1 MAAAAVETPPAPA
14 VPDYMTD
21 PDAALKDS
29 NVTWRL
35 GRAPDY
41 SKTRKYWAESMSE
54 GFPTGASLGVSVTM
68 LIHITNTLHSQ
79 AIQP

>member
-41 SKTRKYWAESMSE
+41 SKTRKYWAESTSE
-54 GFPTGASLGVSVTM
+54 GLPTFGVSVIM
-68 LIHITNTLHSQ
+68 LVYITNTLHSQ